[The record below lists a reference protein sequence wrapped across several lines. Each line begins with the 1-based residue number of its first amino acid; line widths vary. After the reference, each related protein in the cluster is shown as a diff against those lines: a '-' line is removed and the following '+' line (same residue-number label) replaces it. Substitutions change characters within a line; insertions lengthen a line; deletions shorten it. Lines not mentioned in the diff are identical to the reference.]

1 MEQDRYSNNNTLY
14 ILGII
19 SLILALSL
27 FFFSMYILPFLVWNL
42 HYDVPDF
49 ISSMIMYFEDA
60 YFYSVNTSKVLTWLI
75 FFIPSFITGY
85 ISYYISNYIDD
96 QILGLARK
104 TDPEEAKETSLEIQ
118 QDVKESLGLAAKI
131 IILMI
136 LIIVIILLLQ
146 AFVQSSI
153 PQI

>member
-1 MEQDRYSNNNTLY
+1 MEQDRYTNNSKLY

-27 FFFSMYILPFLVWNL
+27 FFFSLYIFPFLVWNL

-49 ISSMIMYFEDA
+49 ISRMIMYFEDA
-60 YFYSVNTSKVLTWLI
+60 YFYSTSTSKMLTWMI
-75 FFIPSFITGY
+75 FFVPSLIAGY

-96 QILGLARK
+96 QILGLVK
-104 TDPEEAKETSLEIQ
+104 KPPPEEAAEANLELQ
-118 QDVKESLGLAAKI
+118 NDVKESLGLAAKI

-136 LIIVIILLLQ
+136 LILVIIYLLQ
-146 AFVQSSI
+146 VFVQSTS
-153 PQI
+153 

>member
-27 FFFSMYILPFLVWNL
+27 FFFSMYILPFLVWSL

-49 ISSMIMYFEDA
+49 ISSMITYFEDA
-60 YFYSVNTSKVLTWLI
+60 YFYSDNTSKVLTWLI
-75 FFIPSFITGY
+75 FFIPSFIAGY

-96 QILGLARK
+96 QILGFAKKL
-104 TDPEEAKETSLEIQ
+104 DPEEAKEVSIEIQ

-136 LIIVIILLLQ
+136 LIIVIILLLE
-146 AFVQSSI
+146 AFVQI
-153 PQI
+153 TA